1 MMTASFSAN
10 HPFDEATRL
19 EPVGAAADGRWRG
32 QASKAYWNMVGPYG
46 GITAATV
53 MQGLMRHPDLLG
65 EPVSITVNFVAPLGD
80 QPFELQLRPVRTNR
94 STQHWTLEMTQ
105 PDETGV
111 AAVVLTGTIFTG
123 IRRATWNQIDH
134 RRPDV
139 TLPEDVTGTPILPD
153 VEWVRRYEIHALEGG
168 VPKQWSGQGEGSRS
182 RLWMRDQPARALD
195 FPSLLAMSDFF
206 YPRIWL
212 RRGVRVPAGTVSMT
226 VYFHAS
232 APELQAVGTD
242 FVLGQAESQVFHK
255 GFFDQTAQLWSRD
268 GHLLVTTHQIVYY
281 KD

>member
-1 MMTASFSAN
+1 MNTEPPATP

-19 EPVGAAADGRWRG
+19 EAIGPADQGRWRG
-32 QASKAYWNMVGPYG
+32 QASPAYWNMVGPFG

-53 MQGLMRHPDLLG
+53 MQGLMRHPALLG
-65 EPVSITVNFVAPLGD
+65 EPVSITVNFVAPLGA

-94 STQHWTLEMTQ
+94 STQHWTLDITQ
-105 PDETGV
+105 TDDAGTQGLV
-111 AAVVLTGTIFTG
+111 MTGTVFTG
-123 IRRATWNQIDH
+123 IRRPTWSQLDH
-134 RRPDV
+134 PRPVV
-139 TLPEDVTGTPILPD
+139 TLPEDVTWVSALPP
-153 VEWVRRYEIHALEGG
+153 VEWVHRYDIHAVEGG
-168 VPKQWSGQGEGSRS
+168 MPQPWSGHGESSRS
-182 RLWMRDQPARALD
+182 RVWMRDRPQRPLD

-212 RRGVRVPAGTVSMT
+212 RRGVWVAAGTVSMT

-232 APELQAVGTD
+232 APELQAVGSD
-242 FVLGQAESQVFHK
+242 FVLGQAEAQVFHQ